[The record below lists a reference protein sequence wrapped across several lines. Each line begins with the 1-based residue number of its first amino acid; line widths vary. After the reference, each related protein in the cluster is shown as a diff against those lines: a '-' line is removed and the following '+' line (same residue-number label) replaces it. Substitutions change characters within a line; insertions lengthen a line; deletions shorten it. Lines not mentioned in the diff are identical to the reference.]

1 MEIICRI
8 LQQYPLS
15 STEYTDRQGQQKTFN
30 AIGFELASG
39 ADTIYAE
46 LTGDQALRLASSST
60 PTLSDKFFYKA
71 ELTSRADSYQT
82 QDGEVRRQTR
92 IYINRITLL

>member
-8 LQQYPLS
+8 LQQHPLS

-46 LTGDQALRLASSST
+46 LTGDQALGT
-60 PTLSDKFFYKA
+60 PANLQKYTFVQLFSKDF
-71 ELTSRADSYQT
+71 
-82 QDGEVRRQTR
+82 
-92 IYINRITLL
+92 

>member
-8 LQQYPLS
+8 LQQHPLS
-15 STEYTDRQGQQKTFN
+15 SIEYTDRQGQQKTFH

-46 LTGDQALRLASSST
+46 LTGDQALWHTRKSS
-60 PTLSDKFFYKA
+60 K
-71 ELTSRADSYQT
+71 
-82 QDGEVRRQTR
+82 
-92 IYINRITLL
+92 IYIRSAIFERFLKIFV